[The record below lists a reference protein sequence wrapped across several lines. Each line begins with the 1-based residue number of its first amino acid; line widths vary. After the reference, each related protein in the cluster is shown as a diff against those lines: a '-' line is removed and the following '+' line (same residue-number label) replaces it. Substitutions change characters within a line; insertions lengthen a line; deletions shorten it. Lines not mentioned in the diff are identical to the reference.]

1 MFFLL
6 KRKRRKKKQKKKK
19 KRDEEAEEEDAEE
32 SKKGRE
38 KRREEKRR
46 EKGAMASAAAAAAA
60 SATVEAPAAAD
71 KPSLGRSVESP
82 LAPGLSGV
90 WLSRFHSLSL
100 LSVQDVDVDASSLS
114 FIISDMADLRDIAFA
129 NTKLC
134 RSQETS
140 FMDRFI
146 LP

>member
-1 MFFLL
+1 
-6 KRKRRKKKQKKKK
+6 
-19 KRDEEAEEEDAEE
+19 
-32 SKKGRE
+32 
-38 KRREEKRR
+38 
-46 EKGAMASAAAAAAA
+46 MAWLHPQAVQGAAAHR
-60 SATVEAPAAAD
+60 SAVITSLSLRVMSIIMITMA
-71 KPSLGRSVESP
+71 SLGRSVESP